1 MASTVALDATEVLS
15 WLGRE
20 PVPEGWVE
28 ERCDQARARAGSD
41 RATVYAPFLGKTFDA
56 DVLFD
61 RVDFIGAEFDGAIFK
76 GEVEFRDVTFAN
88 SACFQGTTFEKA
100 SCFQGASFNCRARF
114 AYDPDEDA
122 APRRQETTFT
132 GWADFRHVGFRKGA
146 DFGGARF
153 ESRARFG
160 GATFGTSEERALGS
174 FDGARFA
181 SARSFGPMLG
191 WGTVSLDRAI
201 FESNVRIGISAPTV
215 TCRRTIF
222 LSRTT
227 LETRN
232 ALVWLDDAEFGL
244 PSVVAGAKD
253 PLIEYDTE
261 EPLDDGELLGRV
273 VSTSRDLLAIDR
285 GAWRPLVCS
294 LQRAN
299 VGNLTLSEVDLT
311 VCRFD
316 GAHNLDGLRFEG
328 VDFPLVLN
336 IWGVG
341 RRAVYEE
348 RKMPRGDP
356 GRAEGIA
363 RTYRA
368 LRKGREDNK
377 DEPGAADFY
386 YGEMEMRRRARREF
400 GESGSA
406 KRTSWTEWL
415 VLWAYK
421 LVSGYG
427 LRASRS
433 LIFLTATIVGGA
445 LMLEA
450 WGFKSPQSFGDSVLF
465 SLESAASFFRGPT
478 IIHGSELDR
487 EGHAIQIGLR
497 LLGPLF
503 FGLAL
508 LALRGRVKR

>member
-1 MASTVALDATEVLS
+1 MGPRANRLRRESNKDEKGRPVIAGDFTNST
-15 WLGRE
+15 
-20 PVPEGWVE
+20 
-28 ERCDQARARAGSD
+28 
-41 RATVYAPFLGKTFDA
+41 FLTD
-56 DVLFD
+56 
-61 RVDFIGAEFDGAIFK
+61 VDFSGFVFHGACFDGATFK
-76 GEVEFRDVTFAN
+76 GEASFRDADFEE
-88 SACFQGTTFEKA
+88 SASFQGTTFEKA
-100 SCFQGASFNCRARF
+100 ASFEGAEFRCSARF
-114 AYDPDEDA
+114 ACDSHDQHA
-122 APRRQETTFT
+122 AARRQETIFT
-132 GWADFRHVGFRKGA
+132 GWADFRNVSFYKGA

-160 GATFGTSEERALGS
+160 GATFGTANEPARGS

-181 SARSFGPMLG
+181 YARSFGPMLG
-191 WGTVSLDRAI
+191 WGTISLDRAI
-201 FESNVRIGISAPTV
+201 FESNVRIGISASTV

-227 LETRN
+227 LEIRN
-232 ALVWLDDAEFGL
+232 ARVWLEDAEFGL
-244 PSVVAGAKD
+244 PSVVAGSKD
-253 PLIEYDTE
+253 LLTEYDTR
-261 EPLDDGELLGRV
+261 EPLDDAELEQEV
-273 VSTSRDLLAIDR
+273 KSTFPAVEGDKVQV
-285 GAWRPLVCS
+285 WRPLVCS

-316 GAHNLDGLRFEG
+316 GAHNLDGVRFEG
-328 VDFPLVLN
+328 VDFPLVVNL
-336 IWGVG
+336 WGVG

-348 RKMPRGDP
+348 RKMPKGEP
-356 GRAEGIA
+356 GKAEGIA

-386 YGEMEMRRRARREF
+386 YGEMEMRRKARRGFRET
-400 GESGSA
+400 GSA

-433 LIFLTATIVGGA
+433 LIFLAITIVGGA
-445 LMLEA
+445 LLLKSG
-450 WGFKSPQSFGDSVLF
+450 GFKSPQSFGDSVLF

-478 IIHGSELDR
+478 IIPGSQLDPS
-487 EGHAIQIGLR
+487 GHAIQIGLR